1 MPVTIPSGFDKALA
15 LKLANASLLAYNQ
28 LGDPAQFTMPPGYT
42 LVAQFTADVLGHNE
56 LFGFLMK
63 SATDAVLAFRGTDD
77 FPDDIADIRYNQAP
91 YPYDSNAGLT
101 HIGFTYVYESCRAA
115 VIAAVTALPGGLT
128 LYITGHSLGGAVA
141 TLAALDVAVN
151 SPFKQPIV
159 YTIAS
164 PRVGNPASASRF
176 DSTLVTSPIYSWRVV
191 NMFDIVPL
199 LPPRD
204 IFDPL
209 DITMYYYQH
218 VTDYVPVAF
227 FKGGAIANHRLEN
240 YIEAIEKLP

>member
-1 MPVTIPSGFDKALA
+1 MAVTIPPGFNKALA

-28 LGDPAQFTMPPGYT
+28 FDAPAQFTMPPGYT
-42 LVAQFTADVLGHNE
+42 LAAQFTADVLGNME
-56 LFGFLMK
+56 LFGFVMV
-63 SATDAVLAFRGTDD
+63 SATDAVLAFRGTAD
-77 FPDDIADIRYNQAP
+77 FPDDIADIRFSQAP

-101 HIGFTYVYESCRAA
+101 HIGFTQAYGSCRAA
-115 VIAAVTALPGGLT
+115 VIAAVTALPAGIT
-128 LYITGHSLGGAVA
+128 LYITGHSLGAAVA

-151 SPFKQPIV
+151 TPFKQPII

-164 PRVGNPASASRF
+164 PRAGDPNFANRF
-176 DSTLVTSPIYSWRVV
+176 DSTLVTSTIRSWRVV
-191 NMFDIVPL
+191 NMFDLVPL

-209 DITMYYYQH
+209 DDKTYFYQH
-218 VTDYVPVAF
+218 VTDWVPVAF

-240 YIEAIEKLP
+240 YIAAIEQMP